1 MNPADYEYLAN
12 FLLGTSG
19 LALGTGK
26 EYLIEARLVPL
37 AQSCDLDGIEQL
49 VAELRKGN
57 NTRLSSAVT
66 EAMTTNETSF
76 FRDKT
81 PFEELRANLL
91 PTVLQAR
98 QTSRTLRIWCA
109 AAATGQESYS
119 IAMTLLESFP
129 EIKSWNVEIFGT
141 DLDKAALSRCEE
153 GVYSQFE
160 VQRGLPVQL
169 LMKYF
174 EQCDAGW
181 RVNDELRSRVRW
193 QQCNLLDD
201 FSRFGMF
208 DIIFCRNVLIYFQNE
223 TKKDILDRLGKR
235 VRADGYLYLGAAETV
250 LGISDAFQRF
260 RDCRAAV
267 YTPTSGDPIA
277 VK

>member
-1 MNPADYEYLAN
+1 MKPADYEYLAN

-19 LALGTGK
+19 LALGAGK

-49 VAELRKGN
+49 VIELRKGN

-76 FRDKT
+76 FRDKK
-81 PFEELRANLL
+81 PFEELCELLL
-91 PTVLQAR
+91 PPVLQAR
-98 QTSRTLRIWCA
+98 QTSQTLRIWCA

-129 EIKSWNVEIFGT
+129 EIRNWNVEIFGT
-141 DLDKAALSRCEE
+141 DLDKAALARCKE

-181 RVNDELRSRVRW
+181 RVKDELRSWVRW
-193 QQCNLLDD
+193 EQCNLLDD
-201 FSRFGMF
+201 FSRFGNF
-208 DIIFCRNVLIYFQNE
+208 DIVFCRNVLIYFQNE
-223 TKKDILDRLGKR
+223 TKKDILDRLGDR
-235 VRADGYLYLGAAETV
+235 VHSDGYLYLGAAETV
-250 LGISDAFQRF
+250 LGISEAFQRF
-260 RDCRAAV
+260 RDCRSAV
-267 YTPTSGDPIA
+267 YTPSSA
-277 VK
+277 AAFA